1 MSDFLREL
9 GALMT
14 AWDIKPLRDLPIL
27 FGSVFVLTAAIGVL
41 RFPDL
46 YTRLHASSKLVTL
59 GSAGIYLGVA
69 ADFSDVAAFTRVLA
83 VLLFQFLTTPL
94 SAYLIAQASY
104 LRGLPAVLHTPDEGK
119 ADAWDIFGAAQE
131 ITQIRRLQAAQPDE
145 ESPAA
150 PPSGQG

>member
-1 MSDFLREL
+1 MSGFLHDFS
-9 GALMT
+9 ALMT
-14 AWDIKPLRDLPIL
+14 AWDINLLRDIPIL
-27 FGSVFVLTAAIGVL
+27 FGSVFVLTAAVGVL

-119 ADAWDIFGAAQE
+119 ADAWDIFGAAQD
-131 ITQIRRLQAAQPDE
+131 ISQIRRLQAVQE
-145 ESPAA
+145 EEELPSPH
-150 PPSGQG
+150 SG